1 MSTGLHRI
9 KFSMAYP
16 VIIALVAGI
25 IIIAFIPPIF
35 DKYKAKVIEH
45 QNIFY
50 NNHIHYKDLSG
61 NGLSERISIS
71 TVNHDYSYIN
81 FYNQKQALSNVWNL
95 KGKVN
100 NKSLAFNDY
109 DQDKRNEVYVLTL
122 YKDSLFLNRYHMN
135 DKHHGESETQFITTI
150 PKHFEN
156 PDYDVSSIVHSDL
169 NSDGYKESIFS
180 VYGKYS
186 KKPRRIYCFDWANH
200 KLLKSPSSGVILEN
214 VKQIKDV
221 KNGKT
226 YFSGDNTI
234 TNYFSDDDPV
244 PFPDSKAWLMVL
256 NQKME
261 YAFDPIPFEK
271 QGTVLEVLPLSY
283 QGKAMLLAL
292 EKSLFERDT
301 TRLHC
306 YNLKG
311 ELINSIQPETAEQ
324 SYSAVFQP
332 NSLPPNQFY
341 VSMNNDKMVLMD
353 HEFQKIREHNVMLTK
368 NSKFHTTDINN
379 DNTEE
384 IIQWIPNKSRLAIYQ
399 HRFKDA
405 TVLAL
410 PEIKSSHITL
420 SKKITSDE
428 THLSVKDLNHWYLI
442 SYTHNNTYFLKYV
455 LFAII
460 FIFLYL
466 ISYAI
471 QKSIVI
477 RSLEQERTMS
487 RLKLTTLKNQIDPHF
502 TLNALNAI
510 GLSILKDQKN
520 TSYNNLQRFSQLI
533 RNTLT
538 EADSMTR
545 SLEDEVQFVE
555 DYISIMQ
562 VRYRGLFDY
571 RIEIDEQVDML
582 MPVPKMIIQSF
593 TENAINHGLR
603 LKKAKGNLI
612 IKLNNQKEG
621 VEIIIEDDGIGRAE
635 AAKSKHESTGKGNQ
649 IISEYVSLFNKYN
662 KQKITYKIED
672 LYDNRRA
679 AGTRV
684 IIHIPENYDYKIQ

>member
-1 MSTGLHRI
+1 
-9 KFSMAYP
+9 MAYP
-16 VIIALVAGI
+16 VIIALAVGL

-35 DKYKAKVIEH
+35 DRYKAKIIEH

-50 NNHIHYKDLSG
+50 NNHIHYEDLSG

-100 NKSLAFNDY
+100 NKSLAFTDY
-109 DQDKRNEVYVLTL
+109 DQDGKNEIYILTL
-122 YKDSLFLNRYHMN
+122 YKDSLFLNRYNMS
-135 DKHHGESETQFITTI
+135 DKHHGNSETRFITTI
-150 PKHFEN
+150 PKHYEN
-156 PDYDVSSIVHSDL
+156 PDYDVSPILHSDL
-169 NSDGYKESIFS
+169 NNDGYEESVFS

-186 KKPRRIYCFDWANH
+186 KKPRRVYCFDWANE
-200 KLLKSPSSGVILEN
+200 KLLQSPPSGVILQN
-214 VKQIKDV
+214 VKQIKDA

-234 TNYFSDDDPV
+234 TNYYSDTDPV

-256 NQKME
+256 NQKLE
-261 YAFDPIPFEK
+261 YAFDPIPFEE

-283 QGKAMLLAL
+283 QDEAMILAL

-306 YNLKG
+306 YNTEGK
-311 ELINSIQPETAEQ
+311 LINRTQPATPERR
-324 SYSAVFQP
+324 YSAVFQP
-332 NSLPPNQFY
+332 NSLSPNQFY
-341 VSMNNDKMVLMD
+341 VSTQNDEIVLMNHD
-353 HEFQKIREHNVMLTK
+353 FQKIRKHNVPQTK
-368 NSKFHTTDINN
+368 NSQFHTTDINN

-384 IIQWIPNKSRLAIYQ
+384 IIQWIPSKNRLTIYQ
-399 HRFKDA
+399 SRFKDA
-405 TVLAL
+405 TVLTL
-410 PEIKSSHITL
+410 PEIKSSRITL
-420 SKKITSDE
+420 SKKITNE
-428 THLSVKDLNHWYLI
+428 GIHLSVKDLNHWYLL

-455 LFAII
+455 LYATI

-466 ISYAI
+466 IAYSI
-471 QKSIVI
+471 QKSIVV

-571 RIEIDEQVDML
+571 RFEIDEQVDMM

-593 TENAINHGLR
+593 VENAINHGLR
-603 LKKAKGNLI
+603 LKSAKGNLI

-621 VEIIIEDDGIGRAE
+621 VEIIIEDDGIGRTE
-635 AAKSKHESTGKGNQ
+635 AAKKKYDSTGKGNQ
-649 IISEYVSLFNKYN
+649 IISEYLSLFNKYN
-662 KQKITYKIED
+662 KHKITLKIQD
-672 LYDNRRA
+672 LYNKRKA

-684 IIHIPENYDYKIQ
+684 IINIPENYDYKIQ